1 MGTVKIKTNS
11 KVKMRAPINTVEEL
25 DKVIKFLAAERDA
38 LLKAEGKQP
47 KKKVA
52 EAIKADLNTGFE
64 AARARA

>member
-11 KVKMRAPINTVEEL
+11 GVKMTAPINTVEEL
-25 DKVIKFLAAERDA
+25 DKVIKFLTAEREA
-38 LLKAEGKQP
+38 LIKTEGKQP